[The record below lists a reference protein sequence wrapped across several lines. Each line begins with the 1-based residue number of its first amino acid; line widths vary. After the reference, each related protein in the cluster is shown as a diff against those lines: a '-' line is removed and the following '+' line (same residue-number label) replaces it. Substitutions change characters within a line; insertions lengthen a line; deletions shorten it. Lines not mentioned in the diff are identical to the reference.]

1 MPYEFWFI
9 IGTRAKKMFFVKEVR
24 SKHPMKYH
32 SYEPNDMFQPDCRAT
47 QSQVIW
53 ILKLAQEMRLS
64 LVSFTFRSSVYPTL
78 PESYIIIH
86 VTTRTPT
93 LLTFHFHN
101 VLALSQL
108 EAAKEISCSILH
120 PPLLRH
126 PLLIPAF
133 PVLSYILSSEH
144 HFPCKCVHIS
154 TLRPVKSLEKQSSI

>member
-1 MPYEFWFI
+1 MNSDLLLAQEQKRCSLW
-9 IGTRAKKMFFVKEVR
+9 RR
-24 SKHPMKYH
+24 SDPSIPWSTIPM
-32 SYEPNDMFQPDCRAT
+32 SQMIMFQPDCRAT
-47 QSQVIW
+47 QLQVIW

-108 EAAKEISCSILH
+108 EAARRSLVAFIT
-120 PPLLRH
+120 PLYSGTH
-126 PLLIPAF
+126 S
-133 PVLSYILSSEH
+133 LSLPFLSS
-144 HFPCKCVHIS
+144 PTS
-154 TLRPVKSLEKQSSI
+154 SPPNTTSPVSAFILAHYVLLKVSKHRAASKD

>member
-9 IGTRAKKMFFVKEVR
+9 IGTRAKKTFFVKEVR
-24 SKHPMKYH
+24 SKHPVKYH

-108 EAAKEISCSILH
+108 EAARRSLVAFIT
-120 PPLLRH
+120 PLYSGTH
-126 PLLIPAF
+126 S
-133 PVLSYILSSEH
+133 LSLPFLSS
-144 HFPCKCVHIS
+144 PTS
-154 TLRPVKSLEKQSSI
+154 SPPNTTSPVSAFILAHYVLLKV